1 MAEAR
6 GVLTYTITIVTV
18 LISLI
23 APVPILAEYRLIIVA
38 TLLLVFISIILSD
51 FQKIMI
57 EQEKELAKLK
67 EKLKIHEQL
76 IDIKKDIELLK
87 EKRLK

>member
-1 MAEAR
+1 MTEAR
-6 GVLTYTITIVTV
+6 GVLTYAITIVTV

-38 TLLLVFISIILSD
+38 TLLLIFISIILSD
-51 FQKIMI
+51 FQKIMV
-57 EQEKELAKLK
+57 EQEKELTKLK

-76 IDIKKDIELLK
+76 IDIKKEIELLK